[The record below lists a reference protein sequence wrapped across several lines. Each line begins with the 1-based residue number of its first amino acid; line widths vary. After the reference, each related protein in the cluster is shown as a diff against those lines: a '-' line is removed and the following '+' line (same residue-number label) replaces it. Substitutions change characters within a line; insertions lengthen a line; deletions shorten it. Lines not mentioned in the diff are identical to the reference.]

1 MSLTLYYHPLS
12 SYCHKVL
19 IALYENAIEFE
30 KRIINL
36 ADDADR
42 AELQALWPLGKFP
55 VISDH
60 LRQRALPEATI
71 IIEYLDR
78 YYPGEQLLIPNDW
91 EAALEV
97 RLWDRFFDNYVLEPI
112 QQIVSD
118 HLRSANAD
126 LSKQRSTLETAY
138 AMLEHRMA
146 SRIWVAGQDFSLA
159 DCAATPALFYA
170 CTLLPFPDEF
180 KHLSAYFDRLTR
192 RPSVQRVIDEARP
205 YFSLYPFV
213 DAIPKRFLQA
223 PDIT

>member
-1 MSLTLYYHPLS
+1 MPLTLYYHPLA

-30 KRIINL
+30 KRIIDL

-42 AELQALWPLGKFP
+42 AELQALWPIGKFP

-97 RLWDRFFDNYVLEPI
+97 RLWDRFFDNYVQEPM

-118 HLRSANAD
+118 RLRSANAD

-138 AMLEHRMA
+138 AMLDHRMA

-159 DCAATPALFYA
+159 DCAAAPALFYA
-170 CTLLPFPDEF
+170 STLLPFPKEF

-192 RPSVQRVIDEARP
+192 RLSVQRVIDEARP
-205 YFSLYPFV
+205 YFSLYPFA
-213 DAIPKRFLQA
+213 DAIPKRFLQT
-223 PDIT
+223 PDVT